1 MVIGAFGEKCNLSHE
16 PKGFNKGVKAPL
28 SFQPISRHGPVR
40 ARGAEVL
47 ACSVIEQNS
56 LL

>member
-47 ACSVIEQNS
+47 ACRVIEQNS